1 MSRKSIDVKFIIPED
16 MDIEDLVW
24 IIHDGAN
31 DVIITSTDDPSR
43 KFQVELEEALIRDRL
58 IILKEMK

>member
-16 MDIEDLVW
+16 MDIEDLVR
-24 IIHDGAN
+24 IIQAG
-31 DVIITSTDDPSR
+31 TDDVGIR
-43 KFQVELEEALIRDRL
+43 FRDNDNLFQVELEEALIRDRL

>member
-16 MDIEDLVW
+16 MDIEDLVR
-24 IIHDGAN
+24 IIQAG
-31 DVIITSTDDPSR
+31 TDDVGIR
-43 KFQVELEEALIRDRL
+43 FRDNDNIFQVELEEALIRDKL